1 MIYYFIAALQYSL
14 TASLLTAL
22 FYGAAARFETER
34 QRKALTWGLTG
45 GIVFALILA
54 VLRRTTAINRGMVN
68 AGVLILSIIAV
79 LCFIPFMGNLF
90 KKNGSRFHE
99 AGFSWF
105 GAIGTGTLWAYAAP
119 SLFLLPSEFILAGQT
134 VFSTEFLL
142 KSAGALAGAGTA
154 LLIALGVFHAA
165 KGAGVFTFRIVFT
178 LILGINLL
186 QQGATVVQFLLA
198 RRIIPMIRWLFRLM
212 MNAVNHE
219 AFFLYAAIFVAL
231 ALPAGLLAGQGKRA
245 APKDSPPRNPAEKR
259 KLRAGLRRDRRRGIL
274 GAAGLVLAFG
284 SLTGLKAWDQR
295 EVTLSP
301 AEPMQ
306 AAGREIII
314 PLEQVEDGRLHRFA
328 WNAQGNV
335 EVRFIVIKK
344 NAAAYGVGLDA
355 CDICGSTG
363 YYERRDEVICRLCD
377 VVMNKSTIG
386 FKGGCNPVPLA
397 YTVREGA
404 MIVQI
409 EDLEKEKTRFQ

>member
-1 MIYYFIAALQYSL
+1 MIHYFIAALQYSL
-14 TASLLTAL
+14 LVSMLTAL
-22 FYGAAARFETER
+22 FYGAAARSEPEK
-34 QRKALTWGLTG
+34 QRKALTLGLIA

-68 AGVLILSIIAV
+68 AAVLILSIAAV
-79 LCFIPFMGNLF
+79 LCFIPLMWDLF

-99 AGFSWF
+99 AGLSWC
-105 GAIGTGTLWAYAAP
+105 GAIGIGTLWAYAAP

-134 VFSTEFLL
+134 VFSTEFLF
-142 KSAGALAGAGTA
+142 KSAGALAGIGTA

-186 QQGATVVQFLLA
+186 QQAATVVQFLLA

-231 ALPAGLLAGQGKRA
+231 ALPVGLLAGQRKRA
-245 APKDSPPRNPAEKR
+245 APKDRPPRNPAEKR

-284 SLTGLKAWDQR
+284 SFTGLKAWDQR

-306 AAGREIII
+306 VAGREIII
-314 PLEQVEDGRLHRFA
+314 PLEQVEDGHLHRFA

-344 NAAAYGVGLDA
+344 NAVAYGVGLDA